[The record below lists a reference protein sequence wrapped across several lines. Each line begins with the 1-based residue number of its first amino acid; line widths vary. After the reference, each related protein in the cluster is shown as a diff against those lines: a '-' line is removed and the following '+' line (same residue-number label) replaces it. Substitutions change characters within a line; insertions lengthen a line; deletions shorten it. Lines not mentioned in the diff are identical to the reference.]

1 MLCNL
6 AQTLGSPFGDVL
18 CQRPIPGLAEGLG
31 LAFILSALAAA
42 ARVGGPRGW
51 LRAGLFVVVAGLLAL
66 AAQRPVLQEAPP
78 DLPDGG
84 LLVVLVDGSDSFWR
98 TAESATGAL
107 AGLAD
112 RVAEA
117 LGRQDPGPVRHEI
130 LTFGTSAESRGAP
143 GPLTALPLGLKAL
156 RVAHPAEASDIEAG
170 LRLALSHIRKDGGR
184 GAVVLV
190 ADGRFPMPSA
200 ATLAEARALGVPIHV
215 LGAGSDHPAAG
226 IVGADLGP
234 EQWVG
239 RVASLRLA
247 TLGGGQLSA
256 LTDDGSGLDLDLA
269 DPGVIAPARL
279 GLTFAGRGL
288 RHVALDLAQGETR
301 AHRVLYTLVRGPS
314 RLLVFG
320 AARWI
325 EGLDPALWQVTR
337 GDPLHPPRPS
347 DFDAVVIDALSPK
360 DFAPGYDQTLLEAAQ
375 TSGLLIVN
383 GALRGAPTE
392 VQRIGD
398 WTKSA
403 LDPILPVDSDPRKFV
418 EDPPPRDVVIMVDVS
433 DSMDG
438 APLESARAAAKLIL
452 GKLRPKDSLAIIPFA
467 SGDIPSFG
475 PAPMDA
481 SGKAQAMAT
490 LDGLTIDGGTEPDQ
504 AFAKAD
510 RLASN
515 YCSFFF
521 LSDFNFAVPATSPRC
536 YTYFLPI
543 RPGSVEADVAA
554 ALSASGDIAAPIPPG
569 SAPGNL
575 KFGFLEP
582 KTRDIFWRDGSF
594 LPKALQA
601 ADPRVAPVPLPGLAI
616 AYPRAD
622 ADPVPAIHPEKE
634 KDPVMVFRHDPDRPG
649 LATGAVLS
657 DLSPWQG
664 QPAIEAILGEM
675 VGWTDPDRFDIR
687 LTQGPETRLT
697 IRQLDRVADGSLRA
711 SLVAEDGSVRPIA
724 LQPGRDPGEFQAR
737 LDLPMKGGRGLLVID
752 EAGHPSQRIP
762 LTYAGA
768 SEATMAHG
776 AESFDFGVDP
786 ARLAAIAS
794 ATGGQVLTEG
804 MPFPLAP
811 RAEALAAPSTA
822 LGLGLISLAGLL
834 LSLAF
839 WIGGRRE

>member
-1 MLCNL
+1 MLCSL

-18 CQRPIPGLAEGLG
+18 CQRPIPALAEGLG
-31 LAFILSALAAA
+31 VVLTLAALAVA
-42 ARVGGPRGW
+42 ARIGGPRRW
-51 LRAGLFVVVAGLLAL
+51 LRAGLLGVVAVLLAL
-66 AAQRPVLQEAPP
+66 AAQRPVLQEARP
-78 DLPDGG
+78 DLPEAG
-84 LLVVLVDGSDSFWR
+84 LLVALVDGSDSLWR
-98 TAESATGAL
+98 DPGAATLAL
-107 AGLAD
+107 ANLAD

-117 LGRQDPGPVRHEI
+117 IDRQDPGPMSHEI
-130 LTFGTSAESRGAP
+130 LTFGSSAESRGP
-143 GPLTALPLGLKAL
+143 QGPLAALPLGLRTL
-156 RVAHPAEASDIEAG
+156 RVSGPAKASDLDAG
-170 LRLALSHIRKDGGR
+170 LRLALSHIRQAGGR

-190 ADGRFPMPSA
+190 ADGRFRMPSA
-200 ATLAEARALGVPIHV
+200 ATLSEARAMGVPVHV
-215 LGAGSDHPAAG
+215 LGAGSAHPAAG

-239 RVASLRLA
+239 REASLRLA
-247 TLGGGQLSA
+247 TLGGGRLSA
-256 LTDDGSGLDLDLA
+256 VTDDGRKLDLDLA

-288 RHVALDLAQGETR
+288 RHVRLDLTLGDTLQ
-301 AHRVLYTLVRGPS
+301 HRVLYTLVRGPS
-314 RLLVFG
+314 RLLAFG
-320 AARWI
+320 PARWLD
-325 EGLDPALWQVTR
+325 GLDPALWQVTR
-337 GDPLHPPRPS
+337 GDPLRPPPPS

-360 DFAPGYDQTLLEAAQ
+360 DFAPGYDQTLLAAAQ
-375 TSGLLIVN
+375 TAGLLIVN
-383 GALRGAPTE
+383 GPLRGAPTE

-418 EDPPPRDVVIMVDVS
+418 EDPPPRDVVIMIDVS
-433 DSMDG
+433 GSMDG
-438 APLESARAAAKLIL
+438 TPLDSARAAAKVIL

-481 SGKAQAMAT
+481 AGKAQAQAM
-490 LDGLTIDGGTEPDQ
+490 LDALAIEGGTEPDQ

-543 RPGSVEADVAA
+543 RSDSVEADVAA
-554 ALSASGDIAAPIPPG
+554 ALLASGDIAAPILPG
-569 SAPGNL
+569 SSPTDL
-575 KFGFLEP
+575 KFDFLEP
-582 KTRDIFWRDGSF
+582 KTRDIFWRDGVF
-594 LPKALQA
+594 QPKALQEG
-601 ADPRVAPVPLPGLAI
+601 DPRVAALPLPGLAI

-657 DLSPWQG
+657 DLSAWQG
-664 QPAIEAILGEM
+664 QPAAEAILGELI
-675 VGWTDPDRFDIR
+675 GWTDPDRFDIR
-687 LTQGPETRLT
+687 VSQGAETRLT
-697 IRQLDRVADGSLRA
+697 IRQLDQVGEGSLRA
-711 SLVAEDGSVRPIA
+711 SLVAEDGSVRPMA
-724 LQPGRDPGEFQAR
+724 LQAGRDPGEFSAR
-737 LDLPMKGGRGLLVID
+737 LELPNQRGRGLLVID

-768 SEATMAHG
+768 DEATG
-776 AESFDFGVDP
+776 AQGQESFDFGLDP
-786 ARLAAIAS
+786 SLLAAIAA

-804 MPFPLAP
+804 SPFPLGP
-811 RAEALAAPSTA
+811 RAEALATPSTA
-822 LGLGLISLAGLL
+822 LGLGLIALAGLL
-834 LSLAF
+834 LPLAF
-839 WIGGRRE
+839 WIGGRRA